1 MQHIQDLKIN
11 LLNKKTAVFL
21 PYKVREL
28 ISSLED
34 EGVNIKIVETAA
46 HDFYDTCVQYLE
58 KWCIYFQDLDVFQW
72 VLLKQIP
79 DWSDVQKSMDFVA
92 KKGFFDLTLDTEL
105 FDEFT
110 CVLKYVTSD
119 KISSLD

>member
-1 MQHIQDLKIN
+1 
-11 LLNKKTAVFL
+11 

-46 HDFYDTCVQYLE
+46 HDFYYTCVQYLD
-58 KWCIYFQDLDVFQW
+58 KWCIYFQDLEVFQW

-79 DWSDVQKSMDFVA
+79 DWFDVQKSMDFVA
-92 KKGFFDLTLDTEL
+92 KKDFSILRSILNCLTN
-105 FDEFT
+105 
-110 CVLKYVTSD
+110 
-119 KISSLD
+119 SLVF